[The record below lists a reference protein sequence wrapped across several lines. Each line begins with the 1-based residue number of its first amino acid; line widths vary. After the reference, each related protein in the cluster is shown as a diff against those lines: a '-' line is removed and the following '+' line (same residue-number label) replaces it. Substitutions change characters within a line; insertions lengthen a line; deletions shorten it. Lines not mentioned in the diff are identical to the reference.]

1 MLKRY
6 IKTGRAGKTYVYDSG
21 FEIFGAIRIFRR
33 SLISRGY
40 AFGGKFILEKI

>member
-6 IKTGRAGKTYVYDSG
+6 TKTGRIGKTYVFDSG
-21 FEIFGAIRIFRR
+21 VEILGIIRIFHR

-40 AFGGKFILEKI
+40 NLGGKFILEKI